1 MTSARSSTR
10 DQQSVLPSEGRRIFR
25 PWQVALIVCVLYLG
39 TVAVRYQNVL
49 EFVRMGAQYAG
60 EWGTYVRDQD
70 GYDGQFGYYLAVDPF
85 HAADHLD
92 APAYRTQRILYPLLA
107 RVIALGSVT
116 AIPFALVIINVA
128 ALVAGT
134 AMLEGLLAIAH
145 VRRWYALVYG
155 LFAGLMVAVRSSTN
169 EPLAYALVIAA
180 IWSAQREQ
188 IVGSTVLLALAAFA
202 KETTLIF
209 AAGHIVYYV
218 ARHQWR
224 AVSIV
229 GAGVGIPFA
238 VWQLLLYS
246 HYGVFG
252 IASGGAGATPFEIV
266 PFGGIWQIGTAGVR
280 VFLTFGLLPLLI
292 AFVPT
297 FWALWQTIH
306 DLLAGRQHLYVYL
319 LLANAVVMPF
329 LPFSTYREP
338 LGLFRFLVGMV
349 ICVLLYSAW
358 HKAYRPLRYSLLWL
372 LCGLVVLA

>member
-1 MTSARSSTR
+1 MSNIP
-10 DQQSVLPSEGRRIFR
+10 VL
-25 PWQVALIVCVLYLG
+25 
-39 TVAVRYQNVL
+39 
-49 EFVRMGAQYAG
+49 
-60 EWGTYVRDQD
+60 
-70 GYDGQFGYYLAVDPF
+70 
-85 HAADHLD
+85 
-92 APAYRTQRILYPLLA
+92 
-107 RVIALGSVT
+107 
-116 AIPFALVIINVA
+116 
-128 ALVAGT
+128 
-134 AMLEGLLAIAH
+134 
-145 VRRWYALVYG
+145 
-155 LFAGLMVAVRSSTN
+155 
-169 EPLAYALVIAA
+169 
-180 IWSAQREQ
+180 
-188 IVGSTVLLALAAFA
+188 
-202 KETTLIF
+202 
-209 AAGHIVYYV
+209 
-218 ARHQWR
+218 
-224 AVSIV
+224 IV

-297 FWALWQTIH
+297 LWALWQTIH